1 MNVTDWIMPLCS
13 LILVNIVLS
22 GDNAVVIALASRSL
36 PATQRKTA
44 ILIGSGGAIVLRILL
59 TLVAVA
65 LLKISYIQFA
75 GGLLLVWIAAKLVM
89 EEDKEENLQASDRLW
104 VAVRAIIV
112 ADLVMSLDNTLALAA
127 VADGNLALL
136 AIGLALSIP
145 LIVFGAQIIMKI
157 MERFPVVVLGGAA
170 LIAWTAGRMMIEDPK
185 IGGYLHFMPEWVLPV
200 LVTVGVVTAGLRA
213 QSARRSQQEA

>member
-1 MNVTDWIMPLCS
+1 
-13 LILVNIVLS
+13 
-22 GDNAVVIALASRSL
+22 
-36 PATQRKTA
+36 
-44 ILIGSGGAIVLRILL
+44 
-59 TLVAVA
+59 
-65 LLKISYIQFA
+65 
-75 GGLLLVWIAAKLVM
+75 VM

>member
-1 MNVTDWIMPLCS
+1 MNVMDWIMPLCS

-36 PATQRKTA
+36 PARQRKTA

-65 LLKISYIQFA
+65 LLRISYIQFA

-104 VAVRAIIV
+104 VAVRTIIV

-127 VADGNLALL
+127 VADGNLLLL
-136 AIGLALSIP
+136 AVGPAP
-145 LIVFGAQIIMKI
+145 LDPPDRLRGPDHHKV

-170 LIAWTAGRMMIEDPK
+170 LIAWTAGKMMIEDPK
-185 IGGYLHFMPEWVLPV
+185 VGGYLHFMPEWALPV

-213 QSARRSQQEA
+213 QSARRGRQEA